1 MKIEC
6 YDIVFIYASV
16 ITALIYMILVNFS
29 VFCSADTFLLH
40 IWGIKFILMETKGE
54 KAFCSALLN
63 RICVFTHF
71 SQEMRV
77 HRTSEALCA
86 PLVSFQISVSF
97 HSILIPIHACIH
109 ILPPGGA
116 REVKGSEISKLS
128 CQYCKLLKMK
138 TSKLLERCYVKR
150 IGQKL
155 IWQGW

>member
-29 VFCSADTFLLH
+29 VFCSADTFLFH
-40 IWGIKFILMETKGE
+40 VWSIKFILTEINSK

-63 RICVFTHF
+63 RVCVFTRF

-86 PLVSFQISVSF
+86 LLVSFQISVSC
-97 HSILIPIHACIH
+97 HSILIPIHIP
-109 ILPPGGA
+109 PPGGA
-116 REVKGSEISKLS
+116 RKVNRSEISKPP
-128 CQYCKLLKMK
+128 CQYCKLLMMR
-138 TSKLLERCYVKR
+138 TSKPLDRCYVK
-150 IGQKL
+150 GTQQKF